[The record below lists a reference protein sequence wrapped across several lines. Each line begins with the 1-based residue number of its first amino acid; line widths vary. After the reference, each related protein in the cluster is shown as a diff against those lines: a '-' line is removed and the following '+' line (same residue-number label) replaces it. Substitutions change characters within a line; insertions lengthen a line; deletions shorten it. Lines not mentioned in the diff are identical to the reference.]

1 MVRLLLFGFVLGLL
15 LVSDLS
21 FVDKSL
27 LVFFSVNVRLFPL
40 GGLFSVWVS
49 LIIVAFVAV
58 VVIVTSL
65 GSELL
70 ITRPFFVIASLLVV
84 RLLALMA
91 AADLSS
97 ELLVRIVIHF
107 DVVLAIR
114 AFRLLLL
121 GAEV

>member
-1 MVRLLLFGFVLGLL
+1 MFGFVLGLL

-27 LVFFSVNVRLFPL
+27 LVFFSVNVRLFLL

-70 ITRPFFVIASLLVV
+70 ITRPFFVMASLLVV

-91 AADLSS
+91 AADLIS
-97 ELLVRIVIHF
+97 ELLV
-107 DVVLAIR
+107 
-114 AFRLLLL
+114 
-121 GAEV
+121 

>member
-91 AADLSS
+91 AADLIS